1 MTAQSSKATEES
13 QIRKLIDDQV
23 KAIRDKDSK
32 ALMSDFAP
40 DVLLF
45 DLINPLQYSGSDAA
59 RRRAEEW
66 LSSFHGP
73 IGYEIRDLSI
83 TAGDDVAFCHSLN
96 GVSGMKTDGERIEMW
111 WRATVCFQKIDG
123 RWMVRHEHSS
133 VPFDMESGKAS
144 LDLKQ

>member
-59 RRRAEEW
+59 RSRAEEW
-66 LSSFHGP
+66 LSSFQGP

-144 LDLKQ
+144 LDLK

>member
-45 DLINPLQYSGSDAA
+45 DLDGQT
-59 RRRAEEW
+59 RA
-66 LSSFHGP
+66 
-73 IGYEIRDLSI
+73 
-83 TAGDDVAFCHSLN
+83 
-96 GVSGMKTDGERIEMW
+96 
-111 WRATVCFQKIDG
+111 
-123 RWMVRHEHSS
+123 
-133 VPFDMESGKAS
+133 
-144 LDLKQ
+144 